1 MGLPGMQRGTPA
13 SVVAQ
18 LGSEFA
24 GAGQRRAHPVL
35 DMDSLLFCL
44 GSMIGFLCGYFTA
57 AVLVS
62 DKASTM
68 KQQKAESDDP
78 WSMDQ

>member
-1 MGLPGMQRGTPA
+1 MVQVVEHQLEPGIGRT
-13 SVVAQ
+13 
-18 LGSEFA
+18 
-24 GAGQRRAHPVL
+24 RPVL
-35 DMDSLLFCL
+35 DMDSLLFVL
-44 GSMIGFLCGYFTA
+44 GSMVGFFAGYFTA

-68 KQQKAESDDP
+68 KDQKVEEQDP